1 MNHFDDEPV
10 RVSIL
15 GVVGRLTCAQEN
27 EVYLRL
33 LKVPEYLEAY
43 ALDRLFDG
51 AGANPN
57 LPKDCLREWSARRAN
72 LNPILCPIVAK
83 LMHEV
88 TQ

>member
-1 MNHFDDEPV
+1 M
-10 RVSIL
+10 
-15 GVVGRLTCAQEN
+15 
-27 EVYLRL
+27 
-33 LKVPEYLEAY
+33 PEYLEAY

-57 LPKDCLREWSARRAN
+57 LPKDCLREWSTRRSS